1 MVGSSF
7 QNAGGCDED
16 PREYGSGDSVT
27 EDDHQHMAS
36 AQADVWLGAQ
46 IPRHEQGSSMPLLNA
61 RYPHPRI
68 GHTAAAV
75 VRFRKRNPIEG
86 ALLDKHNALDKEL
99 YTRMNS
105 LFMKRWEHVNN
116 YEEKFLANST

>member
-1 MVGSSF
+1 M
-7 QNAGGCDED
+7 QED
-16 PREYGSGDSVT
+16 ATKILENMDLV
-27 EDDHQHMAS
+27 
-36 AQADVWLGAQ
+36 
-46 IPRHEQGSSMPLLNA
+46 IPLPKMTTNIWPVLKQMFGWEPKYLDKQGSSMPLLNA

-105 LFMKRWEHVNN
+105 LFVKRWEHVNN